1 MPQNGFNT
9 LAVHWAK
16 LTALKLNTAMKGA
29 LNNLKKKIILNK
41 LSLQGG
47 SISAQL
53 TREHARESIS
63 VQLVSG
69 LTILDSATKM
79 PHISFNVECHP
90 VKLETYVVLLLGHR
104 SQTSS
109 DANDLEVVTGT

>member
-41 LSLQGG
+41 LSL
-47 SISAQL
+47 
-53 TREHARESIS
+53 
-63 VQLVSG
+63 
-69 LTILDSATKM
+69 
-79 PHISFNVECHP
+79 
-90 VKLETYVVLLLGHR
+90 
-104 SQTSS
+104 
-109 DANDLEVVTGT
+109 